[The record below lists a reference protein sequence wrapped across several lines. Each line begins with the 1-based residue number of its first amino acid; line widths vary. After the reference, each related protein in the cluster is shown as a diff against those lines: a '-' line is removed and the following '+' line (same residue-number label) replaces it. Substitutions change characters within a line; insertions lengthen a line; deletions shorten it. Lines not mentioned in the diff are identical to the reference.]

1 MSLPIKIM
9 TPLQRT
15 ILKCLNSYKLLV
27 NDDIFERHVIIEFIS
42 DDFKN
47 RDIIVTDTLILISY
61 ADYYKQ
67 LSSLYGSMLK
77 DNVT

>member
-9 TPLQRT
+9 TPLQRN
-15 ILKCLNSYKLLV
+15 ILKCLNSYNLLV

-61 ADYYKQ
+61 ANYYKQ
-67 LSSLYGSMLK
+67 LSRLYDSMLK